1 MKLLLAE
8 LKKLA
13 GQVKSEEEKGTRM
26 RADIAGIQNKSKEF

>member
-1 MKLLLAE
+1 MKLVLAE

-26 RADIAGIQNKSKEF
+26 RADITGIHNKSKEF